1 MLEDKDRAL
10 ALHYRQAPEAEGAAR
25 AIVQS
30 LTAARDDLTVL
41 DGKMVLEVKARHV
54 NKGTAIA
61 AFMAEPPFAGRLP
74 VFLGDD
80 VTDEDGFAIVNE
92 FGGHSIRGGDGRPSQ
107 IGRASCRESVCQYV

>member
-61 AFMAEPPFAGRLP
+61 AFKAEPPFPGRLP
-74 VFLGDD
+74 VFLGDE
-80 VTDEDGFAIVNE
+80 VTYEAGYPIVTE
-92 FGGHSIRGGDGRPSQ
+92 FVGQSNPVGRGSPKPPH
-107 IGRASCRESVCQYV
+107 A

>member
-1 MLEDKDRAL
+1 MRISDWSSD
-10 ALHYRQAPEAEGAAR
+10 
-25 AIVQS
+25 VCS
-30 LTAARDDLTVL
+30 SDDLTVL

-80 VTDEDGFAIVNE
+80 VTDEDGFALVTE
-92 FGGHSIRGGDGRPSQ
+92 FCGHSIRVGDGRPSLACARLPD
-107 IGRASCRESVCQYV
+107 IAAVTDGLVGLSEALGRPAT